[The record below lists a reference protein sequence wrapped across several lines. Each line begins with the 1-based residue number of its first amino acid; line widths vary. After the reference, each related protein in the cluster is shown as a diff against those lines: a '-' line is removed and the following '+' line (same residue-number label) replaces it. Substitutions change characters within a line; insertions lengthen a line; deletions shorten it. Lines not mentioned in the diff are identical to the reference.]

1 MGRAV
6 TLSPVKDKQLDGFSQ
21 LSHLYSAAAAVL
33 REDDFAVRYLRG
45 HEFDR
50 RQLLK
55 AAVGITAQALRLQ
68 QIELE
73 AEHLIS
79 LSSDPA
85 RTALLE
91 AAMAS
96 LSNDRLTGYEIVE
109 LLART
114 QRSVTDIAAPLIA
127 ELWSY
132 AAFTRGLGNE
142 EFSRQMC
149 LAVGQVGASLDR

>member
-1 MGRAV
+1 M
-6 TLSPVKDKQLDGFSQ
+6 SPSKQRDAFGY
-21 LSHLYSAAAAVL
+21 LSHLYAAAAAVL
-33 REDDFAVRYLRG
+33 REDEFAIRYLRG
-45 HEFDR
+45 HESDR
-50 RQLLK
+50 RQMLQ

-68 QIELE
+68 QIELDHE
-73 AEHLIS
+73 QLSS

-91 AAMAS
+91 AAVAA
-96 LSNDRLTGYEIVE
+96 LYDDRLTGYEIVE

-127 ELWSY
+127 ELWSF
-132 AAFTRGLGNE
+132 AAFTRGQDNE